1 MKREMPNAEHRM
13 PIIEWTDIDAKYH
26 ALMPYSKLP
35 AARIDQ
41 SLNVIHNF
49 EQVKDASELTGLLKT
64 SAGEG

>member
-1 MKREMPNAEHRM
+1 
-13 PIIEWTDIDAKYH
+13 
-26 ALMPYSKLP
+26 MPYSKLP

-41 SLNVIHNF
+41 SLKVIHNF